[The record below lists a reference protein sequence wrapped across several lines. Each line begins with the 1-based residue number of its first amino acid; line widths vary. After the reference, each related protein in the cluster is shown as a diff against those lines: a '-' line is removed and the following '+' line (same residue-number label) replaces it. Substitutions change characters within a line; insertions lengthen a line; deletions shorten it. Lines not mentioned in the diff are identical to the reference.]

1 LTSQTGFYLLFIPG
15 LAVVT
20 VAIGFIFSAFAF
32 NQGEFQPGTKR
43 GLLSLV
49 VVVLFI
55 SILGVLAFQMDHLD
69 LPRPGA

>member
-1 LTSQTGFYLLFIPG
+1 MSQPGYYLLFIPG

-20 VAIGFIFSAFAF
+20 VAIGFVFSAFAF

-43 GLLSLV
+43 GLFSLV

-55 SILGVLAFQMDHLD
+55 SVLGGLAFQMDHLN

>member
-1 LTSQTGFYLLFIPG
+1 VSQTGYYLLFIPG
-15 LAVVT
+15 LAVVA
-20 VAIGFIFSAFAF
+20 VAVGFVFSAFAF

-43 GLLSLV
+43 GLFSLV

-55 SILGVLAFQMDHLD
+55 TILGVLAFRMDHLS

>member
-1 LTSQTGFYLLFIPG
+1 MSQTGYYLLFILG
-15 LAVVT
+15 LTVVT
-20 VAIGFIFSAFAF
+20 VAVGLVFSAFAF

-43 GLLSLV
+43 GLFSLV

-55 SILGVLAFQMDHLD
+55 SVLGVLAFHMDHLN

>member
-1 LTSQTGFYLLFIPG
+1 MFQTGYYLLFIPG
-15 LAVVT
+15 LAVVA
-20 VAIGFIFSAFAF
+20 VAVGFVFLAFAF

-43 GLLSLV
+43 GLFSLV

-55 SILGVLAFQMDHLD
+55 SILGVLAFQMDHLN